1 MKPLNSLTKRDLLAA
16 KKFNP
21 DDLRM
26 HAEQFFSEERFGDAF
41 EFYRKLGDE
50 EGILKVK
57 KVAIELGDPEILWRV
72 EHDNPARVAREDWL
86 RCGERAMSLGKW
98 RSAAYVFR
106 RIGEAARLAEAEKE
120 FMPAAAAPALRSSA
134 TPALRS
140 SVAPA
145 GEEESAGEEEPKAP
159 EEPRPA

>member
-21 DDLRM
+21 DDLRAY
-26 HAEQFFSEERFGDAF
+26 AEQFFSEERFGEAF

-86 RCGERAMSLGKW
+86 RCGNQAMSLGKW
-98 RSAAYVFR
+98 HSAAYVFR
-106 RIGEAARLAEAEKE
+106 RIGEAERLAEAEKE
-120 FMPAAAAPALRSSA
+120 FKPIPEAPALPSA
-134 TPALRS
+134 ATA
-140 SVAPA
+140 
-145 GEEESAGEEEPKAP
+145 AGEEEPKAL